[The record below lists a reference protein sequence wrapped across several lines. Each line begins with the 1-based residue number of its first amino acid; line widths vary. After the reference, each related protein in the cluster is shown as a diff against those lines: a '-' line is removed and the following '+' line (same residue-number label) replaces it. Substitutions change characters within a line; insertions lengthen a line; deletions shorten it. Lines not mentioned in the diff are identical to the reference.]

1 MDTFWYSTNPHFER
15 PMVGRLNYSRP
26 WTMLSLQPMG
36 HVVDIVLDEREEVP
50 DERMHSMRLQYTS
63 AALRAR
69 VHDAHKG
76 QCLRRV
82 GSGHSTCI
90 VVFHYIYLCK
100 RELVGHF
107 FDKQIPAKT
116 CYPIAIVCSPVQHS
130 SQPKCDIDTAQCWD
144 SKEARVSLTLCEHYT
159 RFCVSGWDER
169 ENSSLT
175 SLTTE
180 RYPVMANI
188 PGEKFVASNM
198 WHGKRVTVEYLSWS
212 RICKWE

>member
-1 MDTFWYSTNPHFER
+1 MSPCLQGHWSSKLVDTFWYSTNPHFER

-82 GSGHSTCI
+82 GSGHSPSGTTDPNVRHDHSQRKKKKEKNRSLEI
-90 VVFHYIYLCK
+90 PKLS
-100 RELVGHF
+100 
-107 FDKQIPAKT
+107 DKGEHA
-116 CYPIAIVCSPVQHS
+116 S
-130 SQPKCDIDTAQCWD
+130 SFSTTSIFA
-144 SKEARVSLTLCEHYT
+144 
-159 RFCVSGWDER
+159 R
-169 ENSSLT
+169 ENWLAISSIN
-175 SLTTE
+175 
-180 RYPVMANI
+180 RYLLRHVI
-188 PGEKFVASNM
+188 
-198 WHGKRVTVEYLSWS
+198 RLL
-212 RICKWE
+212 